1 VTGTAA
7 IDVLFGAALVAIGV
21 LASALA
27 DRIRGIR
34 AERKTQER
42 ARGVTPQPEPTR
54 RDLALQKSGTSLLER
69 DKPPRA
75 SSIRDT
81 IASDVIAALVASG
94 YKRPIATE
102 AVWSCGLHERASI
115 EAWTR
120 AALRRCAS
128 GGPS

>member
-1 VTGTAA
+1 MTGTAA
-7 IDVLFGAALVAIGV
+7 IDVLFGAALVAMGV

-42 ARGVTPQPEPTR
+42 AVRRGTSAESEAPRSAPVP
-54 RDLALQKSGTSLLER
+54 QKSEPVART
-69 DKPPRA
+69 PRS
-75 SSIRDT
+75 SSISDT
-81 IASDVIAALVASG
+81 VASDVIAALVASG
-94 YKRPIATE
+94 YKKPLATE
-102 AVWSCGLHERASI
+102 AVWSCGLHERSSVGV
-115 EAWTR
+115 WTR

>member
-1 VTGTAA
+1 MTGTAA

-27 DRIRGIR
+27 DRIRSIR

-42 ARGVTPQPEPTR
+42 AVRKVTVAESESARSAPVP
-54 RDLALQKSGTSLLER
+54 QKSEPVVR
-69 DKPPRA
+69 APRS
-75 SSIRDT
+75 SSIGGT
-81 IASDVIAALVASG
+81 VASDVIAALVASG
-94 YKRPIATE
+94 YKKPLATE
-102 AVWSCGLHERASI
+102 AVWSCGLHERGSV
-115 EAWTR
+115 EVWTR

>member
-42 ARGVTPQPEPTR
+42 GVRVVPPPPEPTR
-54 RDLALQKSGTSLLER
+54 AVQESKRCTPTLEQG
-69 DKPPRA
+69 KAPRS
-75 SSIRDT
+75 SSIRDAV
-81 IASDVIAALVASG
+81 ASDVIAALVASG
-94 YKRPIATE
+94 YKRPVATE

-115 EAWTR
+115 EVWTR

>member
-1 VTGTAA
+1 MTVTTA

-34 AERKTQER
+34 AERKAQER
-42 ARGVTPQPEPTR
+42 GTRAGSVVEPEAPRSAPTPPKPE
-54 RDLALQKSGTSLLER
+54 K
-69 DKPPRA
+69 PRA
-75 SSIRDT
+75 PRVDGDT
-81 IASDVIAALVASG
+81 VASDVVSALVAAG
-94 YKRPIATE
+94 YKKPVATE
-102 AVWSCGLHERASI
+102 AVWSCGAHERGSI
-115 EAWTR
+115 ELWTR